1 MKGWKTLLMNGVS
14 IAILLFTWEG
24 IGELIDPRYAALG
37 LAVANAILRFFTTT
51 PVGSASQVK
60 GLAVLLPLLL
70 AGCATDSALRD
81 FTAADAR
88 QAQEWA
94 QADGDTL
101 AATCYQTLAEIAE
114 SGALITLAERTPIGA
129 LTADYLIRSVRR
141 AADNLAQS
149 TLREKLLLGCAPYAV
164 DKRDV
169 LLRLGL
175 KILPLV
181 P

>member
-1 MKGWKTLLMNGVS
+1 MRPLGWQSPTPSPLLHHD
-14 IAILLFTWEG
+14 ARRL
-24 IGELIDPRYAALG
+24 GE
-37 LAVANAILRFFTTT
+37 
-51 PVGSASQVK
+51 QVK

-70 AGCATDSALRD
+70 AGCAASLTELKE

-94 QADGDTL
+94 EADGDTL

-114 SGALITLAERTPIGA
+114 SGALITLTERTPIGA

-141 AADNLAQS
+141 AADNLGQS
-149 TLREKLLLGCAPYAV
+149 ALREKLLLGCAPYMA

-169 LLRLGL
+169 ILRLGL
-175 KILPLV
+175 KFLPLV